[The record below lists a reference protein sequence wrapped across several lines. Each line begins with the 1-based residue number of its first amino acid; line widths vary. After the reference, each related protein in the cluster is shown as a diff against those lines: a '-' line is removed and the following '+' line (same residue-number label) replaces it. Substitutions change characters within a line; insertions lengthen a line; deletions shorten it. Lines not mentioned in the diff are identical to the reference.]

1 MQYEEI
7 GGVVRRWVYQSDDRS
22 FCVANFLRKDGGRSE
37 SFSAVGDFGDT
48 RAGEWVTM
56 WGNFSTHPKFG
67 KQFKVNAV
75 IVEEETGTAGIVA
88 FLCSGEVSGVGETTA
103 ALIGEYF
110 GDDLERVITECPSR
124 LTEVPGVG
132 EKRAEEIAKAWTDK
146 AGLRKVFT
154 FFAQYEVPGRVARRA
169 FKAFGPKVINMVKE
183 DPFILLKV
191 QGLGFKTVEAVARA
205 LGHEPWSLSYLR
217 GAVFHMCEQVITR
230 EGHTTIFRESL
241 AEGVSDLVYET
252 LRDAGVSEHRPSN
265 YLDLMQQALDE
276 LLAREDLV
284 EHELRDRPAVM
295 HTRYDEAERC
305 LGKLFADPPLSYLP
319 KVTDITS
326 KEALEAVRARA
337 EIELSDEQADAV
349 LAALDY
355 PRSLVTGGPG
365 TGKTTVLNTVVQA
378 AEYMGLTVALA
389 APTGKAAKR
398 MSEVTGRL
406 SLTVHRLLEYRPGH
420 GFQYGA
426 LSADGDRLHADVIIV
441 DEASML
447 DATLAYAVTSAVADG
462 AHLVLVG
469 DFDQLPSVG
478 PGNVLGDLL
487 ESSVVYTTW
496 LTKVF
501 RQGDGSGIVR
511 AAHRVVRGDFPQEAS
526 DFDVVNLPAVGD
538 IVDHYLAMPK
548 QLGCGMEDIQVL
560 IPTYRGDYGI
570 DAFNAEVQSR
580 LTCRNRAI
588 KQGANPIYVED
599 RVIQLRNDYSI
610 GVVNGDVG
618 YVTGVDSDAVY
629 IDFDGVGTVAYPKG
643 SVENLRPAYAI
654 SVHKSQGSEFAGAIV
669 VLHRS
674 NWKLLQ
680 RSVLYTAI
688 TRAKKHCTVFSST
701 QTMRKAVTSNDQQL
715 RVTMLPHWL
724 QEFYEEV
731 PF

>member
-37 SFSAVGDFGDT
+37 SFSAVGDFGDA

-75 IVEEETGTAGIVA
+75 IADEETGTAGIVA
-88 FLCSGEVSGVGETTA
+88 FLCSGEVSGIGEKTA
-103 ALIGEYF
+103 ALIGEHF
-110 GDDLERVITECPSR
+110 GDDLERVITECPGR

-217 GAVFHMCEQVITR
+217 GAVFHMCEQVITQ
-230 EGHTTIFRESL
+230 EGHTTVFRESL

-252 LRDAGVSEHRPSN
+252 LRDTGVSEHRPSN
-265 YLDLMQQALDE
+265 YFDLMQQALDE
-276 LLAREDLV
+276 LLARGDLV
-284 EHELRDRPAVM
+284 EHELRDRPAVT

-305 LGKLFADPPLSYLP
+305 LGQLFADPPLSYLP
-319 KVTDITS
+319 KVTDITA

-337 EIELSDEQADAV
+337 EIELSDEQTDAV
-349 LAALDY
+349 LAALSY

-406 SLTVHRLLEYRPGH
+406 SLTVHRLLEYRPGI

-426 LSADGDRLHADVIIV
+426 LSVDGDRLHADVVIV

-511 AAHRVVRGDFPQEAS
+511 AAHRVVRGDFPQEAN
-526 DFDVVNLPAVGD
+526 DFAVVNLPAVGD

-548 QLGCGMEDIQVL
+548 QLGCGLEDIQVL
-560 IPTYRGDYGI
+560 IPSYRGDYGI
-570 DAFNAEVQSR
+570 DAFNAEVQHR
-580 LTCRNRAI
+580 LTSRNRAV
-588 KQGANPIYVED
+588 KQGTSPIYVED
-599 RVIQLRNDYSI
+599 RVIQLRNDYTI

-643 SVENLRPAYAI
+643 SVENLRPAYAV

-701 QTMRKAVTSNDQQL
+701 QTLRKAVSSNDQQL

>member
-37 SFSAVGDFGDT
+37 SFSAVGDFGDA

-75 IVEEETGTAGIVA
+75 IADEETGTAGIVA
-88 FLCSGEVSGVGETTA
+88 FLCSGEVSGIGEKTA
-103 ALIGEYF
+103 ALIGEHF
-110 GDDLERVITECPSR
+110 GDDLERVITECPGR

-217 GAVFHMCEQVITR
+217 GAVFHMCEQVITQ
-230 EGHTTIFRESL
+230 EGHTTVFRESL

-252 LRDAGVSEHRPSN
+252 LRDTGVSEHRPSN
-265 YLDLMQQALDE
+265 YFDLMQQALDD
-276 LLAREDLV
+276 LLARGDLV
-284 EHELRDRPAVM
+284 EHELRDRPAVT

-305 LGKLFADPPLSYLP
+305 LGQLFADPPLSYLP
-319 KVTDITS
+319 KVTDITA

-337 EIELSDEQADAV
+337 EIELSDEQTDAV
-349 LAALDY
+349 LAALSY

-398 MSEVTGRL
+398 MSEVTGRF
-406 SLTVHRLLEYRPGH
+406 SLTVHRLLEYRPGI

-426 LSADGDRLHADVIIV
+426 LSVDGDRLHADVVIV

-511 AAHRVVRGDFPQEAS
+511 AAHRVVRGDFPQEAN
-526 DFDVVNLPAVGD
+526 DFAVVNLPAVGD

-548 QLGCGMEDIQVL
+548 QLGCGLEDIQVL
-560 IPTYRGDYGI
+560 IPSYRGDYGI
-570 DAFNAEVQSR
+570 DAFNAEVQRR
-580 LTCRNRAI
+580 LTSRNRAV
-588 KQGANPIYVED
+588 KQGTSPIYVED
-599 RVIQLRNDYSI
+599 RVIQLRNDYTI

-643 SVENLRPAYAI
+643 SVENLRPAYAV

-701 QTMRKAVTSNDQQL
+701 QTLRKAVSSNDQQL

>member
-1 MQYEEI
+1 
-7 GGVVRRWVYQSDDRS
+7 
-22 FCVANFLRKDGGRSE
+22 
-37 SFSAVGDFGDT
+37 
-48 RAGEWVTM
+48 
-56 WGNFSTHPKFG
+56 
-67 KQFKVNAV
+67 
-75 IVEEETGTAGIVA
+75 
-88 FLCSGEVSGVGETTA
+88 
-103 ALIGEYF
+103 
-110 GDDLERVITECPSR
+110 
-124 LTEVPGVG
+124 
-132 EKRAEEIAKAWTDK
+132 
-146 AGLRKVFT
+146 
-154 FFAQYEVPGRVARRA
+154 
-169 FKAFGPKVINMVKE
+169 VKE

-191 QGLGFKTVEAVARA
+191 RGLGFKTVEEVARA
-205 LGHEPWSLSYLR
+205 LGHAPWTLSYLR

-230 EGHTTIFRESL
+230 EGHTTVFRDAL

-252 LRDAGVSEHRPSN
+252 LRDAGVSERRPSD
-265 YLDLMQQALDE
+265 YLALMGQAVDD
-276 LLAREDLV
+276 LLARGDLV
-284 EHELRDRPAVM
+284 EYELRGRKAVM
-295 HTRYDEAERC
+295 HSQYDEAERG
-305 LGKLFADPPLSYLP
+305 LGKLFARPPASYLH
-319 KVTDITS
+319 KITS
-326 KEALEAVRARA
+326 IDAQDALEAVRSAA
-337 EIELSDEQADAV
+337 GLELSDEQEEAV
-349 LAALDY
+349 LSALSH

-365 TGKTTVLNTVVQA
+365 TGKTTVLNTVVRA

-398 MSEVTGRL
+398 MSEVTGRA

-426 LSADGDRLHADVIIV
+426 LSEDGARLPADVIIV

-447 DATLAYAVTSAVADG
+447 DATLAYAIASAVADG

-501 RQGDGSGIVR
+501 RQGEGSGIVR
-511 AAHRVVRGDFPQEAS
+511 AAHQVVKGEFPQEAGE
-526 DFDVVNLPAVGD
+526 FDVTSLPSIGD
-538 IVDHYLAMPK
+538 IVDCYLALPK
-548 QLGCGMEDIQVL
+548 QLNCFLEDIQVL

-570 DAFNAEVQSR
+570 DAFNTEVQQR
-580 LTCRNRAI
+580 LTCRNQAI
-588 KQGANPIYVED
+588 KQGANPIYIQD
-599 RVIQLRNDYSI
+599 RVIQLRNDYGI

-618 YVTGVDSDAVY
+618 YVTGVDSDSVY

-688 TRAKKHCTVFSST
+688 TRAKKHCTVFSSA
-701 QTMRKAVTSNDQQL
+701 QTMRKAVSSNDQQL

-724 QEFYEEV
+724 QEFYGEV